1 MDTVKDYSPMT
12 TTPYVTPQPVNMEET
27 FASQIYDGM
36 TGMASYRSL
45 MFNEF
50 TRQKTEE
57 ELESIRSYYV
67 NMMKADIAKEQSEGL
82 TWLGRFASGFEADW
96 KERDINSTALE
107 LMNAREKNDQEEIER
122 LTQDLAVLKHEYE
135 IMAKPEEQGPWSIY
149 NVGKQTGETIGPLAL
164 EFGLTAAEWATE
176 GLTAAAGGAV
186 AAAAA
191 GATGPAGAASVIT
204 GTNALITAEKAAFWA
219 GKKYL
224 LWDMFYNREAGSLY
238 YAIMDDPAFTEEQR
252 RAMAKSYGQVAATVE
267 LGGYSLGSAALL
279 KMGGKEVSS
288 TVAGTII
295 RKGGQTALTRWA
307 AKNVLVKKLAETAGK
322 ETAKQTTKQF
332 IKKTAARVGG
342 AAAAEA
348 TEEMIQTAAEQETKA
363 LAKAGKTPDVVDI
376 AVGAYGRMA
385 DLIMGIPRALI
396 EQRLSPEAAEILA
409 AGEATILPSLLF
421 GLVGVGTSAVSR
433 SMNNKTPQ
441 NSGEPSNYSLT
452 TGNFRSAFNSAE
464 RNYKRIGAILDF
476 AKSAKDKGFVKTWL
490 ETLVKNGELEDTL
503 YLSSEDASVLLAL
516 SESSPTIKNV
526 LAKTGIRKAI
536 QDGQKTGTVAL
547 PTVALSDVIT
557 DSDFIGSD
565 ASKAMQKSLST
576 SESETTMSSL
586 NRQLKKETKAR
597 AEKVIKEASSAL
609 KRKVKG
615 LKRQF
620 TGAGF
625 TEEEANAKI
634 DVFLSALSTISEASN
649 GKKKID
655 KMINDFLFLIERRNF
670 DIRGDVSKAIG
681 EIVGDTRPL
690 LGSYTRKLKKSERDG
705 KPLSKAQAKK
715 TIVDPVVESITS
727 NVAADNAVFDA
738 IRIVAGDNKNVKNVV
753 KKLVDG
759 DVATYNEVSA
769 LMPKKKGKGPS
780 DLDNF
785 IIGLRDA
792 IEVMEVSGGLDA
804 DDAIDALRTAT
815 VFAGSPV
822 DYIAPMLSAIGTG
835 EGHFAHGWGLYY
847 AVHLSVANGYRQ
859 RYEERGFTEL
869 RYAGKRIQDA
879 ITAIKNKITKKD
891 QIPMSQYTNKDK
903 QYAAEVEFV
912 SVTGGLLHK
921 NGFISNNHVNKF
933 FKAYTKAQ
941 LELLEAKK
949 AGNPTKALEKKAA
962 AAKRDFEKA
971 KNNDMVAT
979 MKTDIAAT
987 KAEVIN
993 NIEEKIELLKSAISN
1008 SQRRLDDYK
1017 SDTPHVVVT
1026 KNFTLEDL
1034 IVAEEERLN
1043 NLKAQLEVENLALKK
1058 ANQAKSYAGF
1068 TYEQRFAPKTG
1079 QLKKFTLRKIDT
1091 FMREDVK
1098 IGEQNKLI
1106 RDAVKNVVKKTG
1118 TDKFFFK
1125 QDSVERYIEFRT
1137 VRQVMFDIYNS
1148 IAMQKYDQEF
1158 DELSDAQR
1166 NAIKKEV
1173 ALMLREEGVNGI
1185 SYYGGKDKECFV
1197 VFTPSLLRVKE
1208 SYFDAIGKGEGTAEE
1223 QFMYDLFDEEAGLTG
1238 PKELYVAQHADMT
1251 TFEHE
1256 MMHFIT
1262 RGLIELYNENAI
1274 SDEWRKQ
1281 VDALYDYFHDV
1292 IVPNTRDR
1300 RAMRKDRSGKIIMDK
1315 EASETL
1321 STQFQVYLETGKAN
1335 TPTMERFYA
1344 FMKNLSADLFKA
1356 LSRGYYRD
1364 RELSDTLVNF
1374 YDRVLQTHID
1384 IENTE
1389 YQFGYSPLDQMDGV
1403 SDEEYRKYKLER
1415 AVVRSR
1421 TSNDLFQS
1429 QRNMVKNRQKARWKE
1444 IFQQKFEEIKEKL
1457 QQRLEYIV
1465 VDYVTNN
1472 GLVNYESMAMAVKNV
1487 NDIPDKYISTNGKIT
1502 AQQLAEKFGPDVS
1515 LADIAGM
1522 LINTKDIN
1530 LAAQELAKQ
1539 EADSEYM
1546 NETDPMS
1553 DTAPANALRTIGF
1566 VKVLLK
1572 ESFMIKGRPLS
1583 EFEAFWKDWII
1594 EMENYV
1600 MNMTVR
1606 NITDLGKWA
1615 DEESRLTD
1623 DFMAAFN
1630 GGDVQTASL
1639 KAEQRAA
1646 VNYILARSKQISRE
1660 QRAFQ
1665 RKFKKFK
1672 SAPTTA
1678 QSKKIDGITWNL
1690 IHEIMRLYGM
1700 TVRAGRIPGTA
1711 LEQFDDWIA
1720 NREGNEFLPI
1730 QFLKDQRMLLMHGI
1744 KPSSL
1749 TVNQFEQISDL
1760 LNVLNQIGEAEQ
1772 QVFTEERAQRLDVV
1786 AGEIITNVVEL
1797 NRKGKLK
1804 AFCKDTLAG
1813 MSTSMTPMMGVL
1825 EAVFGKLG
1833 MNELYMQ
1840 LREALVA
1847 RDNLQENIKKIIS
1860 DSFKRNNIAAI
1871 MADKREFKIGER
1883 TVNNEILLFAL
1894 EHSGNKHNRENA
1906 IVTLQQ
1912 YYKDDSF
1919 SEEEYNAF
1927 LEATPAGMRAYV
1939 NDLWAMFKQVKELID
1954 KQSYSASRTVIGT
1967 VEAEPYKLSDGT
1979 VMNGGYFPAPKL
1991 NKISNV
1997 EDLEA
2002 YMNPN
2007 LFFPTM
2013 GIAKD
2018 RIKNREGYLD
2028 MSQRSLMRW
2037 IYQATTLATLQK
2049 PFNDMM
2055 VVLNH
2060 PELKSLFNSVEY
2072 GSELRNYISDF
2083 TKTVVQPQMPVPRL
2097 LRNIQRAPTM
2107 VYMGFRAAS
2116 GFVQLLGILP
2126 AVTEVNPVLLA
2137 KHATNILNL
2146 PRYFKI
2152 KKEMSKRSA
2161 IMADRAR
2168 NFDSGFFG
2176 LFRDESDFM
2185 KASRKFGDGFMETCM
2200 TFVRTF
2206 QEMTDLIVWDAKHEE
2221 AINAGMTEE
2230 EAVREADKAVL
2241 KTQGDRTPINTPEA
2255 FRNAYAKFFQP
2266 FMTYILT
2273 LKQMGASYRMASDY
2287 KKLGALLAMIVLSN
2301 LIEAYIKEEDKEW
2314 RRKLLGKKTKGS
2326 SRDFN
2331 TRVENRFLAQT
2342 VSTLGGIA
2350 IPFAG
2355 IGSAVSGVLSEEF
2368 LKEMFPGYRS
2378 YTEGST
2384 AAVEVLTTA
2393 AKAISLDKTAMK
2405 KVYDEDMDLWAN
2417 LVDFLL

>member
-12 TTPYVTPQPVNMEET
+12 TNPYVTPQPVNMEET

-36 TGMASYRSL
+36 TGMPSYRTL

-50 TRQKTEE
+50 IRPKAEE
-57 ELESIRSYYV
+57 ELQSIRAYYAET
-67 NMMKADIAKEQSEGL
+67 MKADLLKEQGDRL
-82 TWLGRFASGFEADW
+82 TWVERFASGFEADW
-96 KERDINSTALE
+96 RERDINSTAMD
-107 LMNAREKNDQEEIER
+107 LMRAREEEDVAETAR
-122 LTQDLAVLKHEYE
+122 LTKELAILRHKYDEM
-135 IMAKPEEQGPWSIY
+135 IKPEEQGPWSIY
-149 NVGKQTGETIGPLAL
+149 NVGKQAGEMVGPLFL
-164 EFGLTAAEWATE
+164 ELGLTATEWATE
-176 GLTAAAGGAV
+176 TLTAVAGTAV
-186 AAAAA
+186 ATASGGSAAVPALL
-191 GATGPAGAASVIT
+191 ATKGIVA
-204 GTNALITAEKAAFWA
+204 AEKAAFWA

-224 LWDMFYNREAGSLY
+224 LWDIFYNREAGSLY
-238 YAIMDDPAFTEEQR
+238 SAIADDPSFTEEQR
-252 RAMAKSYGQVAATVE
+252 RDMAKSYGAVAATIE
-267 LGGYSLGSAALL
+267 LAGWSIGSAALM
-279 KMGGKEVSS
+279 KAGAKSATSS
-288 TVAGTII
+288 IAGALVK
-295 RKGGQTALTRWA
+295 KGAASPLGRWA
-307 AKNVLVKKLAETAGK
+307 AKSVLAKELASTLGK
-322 ETAKQTTKQF
+322 ETAKGTTKEFLVQSAL
-332 IKKTAARVGG
+332 KVAG
-342 AAAAEA
+342 ATIAE
-348 TEEMIQTAAEQETKA
+348 TSEEMLQTAAEQATIE
-363 LAKAGKTPDVVDI
+363 AGKRGETPGVADV
-376 AVGAYGRMA
+376 ALGAYGRMA
-385 DLIMGIPRALI
+385 DVIMGIPRALI

-409 AGEATILPSLLF
+409 AGEATILPSMLF
-421 GLVGVGTSAVSR
+421 GMVGVGTSRITQSI
-433 SMNNKTPQ
+433 NNKTPQ
-441 NSGEPSNYSLT
+441 NSGDPSNYSLT
-452 TGNFRSAFNSAE
+452 TGNFRTAFNSAE
-464 RNYKRIGAILDF
+464 RNYKRIGAILNF

-503 YLSSEDASVLLAL
+503 YISSEDASVLLAL

-526 LAKTGIRKAI
+526 IAKTGIRKAI

-547 PTVALSDVIT
+547 PTVALSDVIS
-557 DSDFIGSD
+557 DADFIDSD
-565 ASKAMQKSLST
+565 ASKVMHKSLST
-576 SESETTMSSL
+576 SEGETTMSSL
-586 NRQLKKETKAR
+586 NRQIKKETKAR
-597 AEKVIKEASSAL
+597 AEKVIKEASPAL

-615 LKRQF
+615 LKQQF
-620 TGAGF
+620 IGAGF
-625 TEEEANAKI
+625 TEAEADAKV

-655 KMINDFLFLIERRNF
+655 KMIDDFLINIERRNF

-690 LGSYTRKLKKSERDG
+690 LGFYRRKLKKSERDG
-705 KPLSKAQAKK
+705 KPLSKAQARKS
-715 TIVDPVVESITS
+715 IVDPVAESIVS
-727 NVAADNAVFDA
+727 NVTADNAVFNA
-738 IRIVAGDNKNVKNVV
+738 IRVVAGGNKNVKNVV

-769 LMPKKKGKGPS
+769 LMPKKKGKGLS

-792 IEVMEVSGGLDA
+792 IEVMEVSGGLDV

-815 VFAGSPV
+815 VFAGSPT

-847 AVHLSVANGYRQ
+847 AVHLGVAERYRQ
-859 RYEERGFTEL
+859 RYQLLGVPSLYYKGKPIRNSLNLLFSKLRKINSMSYTKKQIKDAGEKTFLETVYSLSFSFRSLDYSELKGLYKEYTDAQLALLKAKKAKEPTEDLENKVAKAKRNFEIYKKRIADTKVYSDSL
-869 RYAGKRIQDA
+869 RTTVIARLEMGKREIEKRLAAAKSNYKAAKENEVFAVQAGLSEEEKQKQIQ
-879 ITAIKNKITKKD
+879 
-891 QIPMSQYTNKDK
+891 
-903 QYAAEVEFV
+903 
-912 SVTGGLLHK
+912 
-921 NGFISNNHVNKF
+921 
-933 FKAYTKAQ
+933 
-941 LELLEAKK
+941 EAKK
-949 AGNPTKALEKKAA
+949 EIDKYYLDA
-962 AAKRDFEKA
+962 
-971 KNNDMVAT
+971 
-979 MKTDIAAT
+979 IAM
-987 KAEVIN
+987 
-993 NIEEKIELLKSAISN
+993 EESL
-1008 SQRRLDDYK
+1008 
-1017 SDTPHVVVT
+1017 
-1026 KNFTLEDL
+1026 
-1034 IVAEEERLN
+1034 
-1043 NLKAQLEVENLALKK
+1043 LKAQEEAIKIAKQKESYDGFSFVNEGNFNL
-1058 ANQAKSYAGF
+1058 
-1068 TYEQRFAPKTG
+1068 G
-1079 QLKKFTLRKIDT
+1079 QVKRFTLRKIDT
-1091 FMREDVK
+1091 FMREDAMV
-1098 IGEQNKLI
+1098 GDQNKLI
-1106 RDAVKNVVKKTG
+1106 RDGVKNVVKKTG
-1118 TDKFFFK
+1118 TDKFK
-1125 QDSVERYIEFRT
+1125 QESAERYIEFRT
-1137 VRQVMFDIYNS
+1137 VRQVMFDMYNA
-1148 IAMQKYDQEF
+1148 IAMQKYGKEINK
-1158 DELSDAQR
+1158 LSSAQM

-1173 ALMLREEGVNGI
+1173 SMLLKEEGINGI
-1185 SYYGGKDKECFV
+1185 SYYGGTDKECFV

-1208 SYFDAIGKGEGTAEE
+1208 SYFDKIGKGEGTAEE
-1223 QFMYDLFDEEAGLTG
+1223 QLMYDLFDEEAGLTG

-1292 IVPNTRDR
+1292 IIPNTRNS
-1300 RAMRKDRSGKIIMDK
+1300 RAMTKDKKGKITMTM

-1321 STQFQVYLETGKAN
+1321 STQFQVYLETGKAH

-1356 LSRGYYRD
+1356 LARGYYRD
-1364 RELSDTLVNF
+1364 RPLSDTLVNF

-1389 YQFGYSPLDQMDGV
+1389 YQFGYSPLDQLDGV
-1403 SDEEYRKYKLER
+1403 SDEEYQKYKMER
-1415 AVVRSR
+1415 IVVRSR

-1429 QRNMVKNRQKARWKE
+1429 QREMVKNRQKARWKE
-1444 IFQQKFEEIKEKL
+1444 IYKQKFEEAKAKL
-1457 QQRLEYIV
+1457 EQRLEYIV
-1465 VDYVTNN
+1465 VNYVADN
-1472 GLVNYESMAMAVKNV
+1472 GLINYESMSMAVKNA
-1487 NDIPDKYISTNGKIT
+1487 NDIPSNYISKDGKIT
-1502 AQQLAEKFGPDVS
+1502 AQQLAEEFGPDVS
-1515 LADIAGM
+1515 LADIANM

-1530 LAAQELAKQ
+1530 LAAQEIAKE

-1546 NETDPMS
+1546 DETDPMNVA
-1553 DTAPANALRTIGF
+1553 APANALRTIAF

-1572 ESFMIKGRPLS
+1572 ESFMIKGRSLA
-1583 EFEAFWKDWII
+1583 EFEAFWKDWVV

-1600 MNMTVR
+1600 MNMTVK
-1606 NITDLGKWA
+1606 NITDLAKWA

-1630 GGDVQTASL
+1630 SGDTQTASL

-1646 VNYILARSKQISRE
+1646 VNYILARSKQISKE
-1660 QRAFQ
+1660 QRAFN

-1720 NREGNEFLPI
+1720 RREGNQFLPI
-1730 QFLKDQRMLLMHGI
+1730 QFLKDQRVLLMRSV

-1749 TVNQFEQISDL
+1749 TVNQFEQVSDL

-1772 QVFTEERAQRLDVV
+1772 QIFTEDRAARLDVV
-1786 AGEIITNVVEL
+1786 VGEIITNVVEL
-1797 NRKGKLK
+1797 NKKGKLK

-1825 EAVFGKLG
+1825 ESVFGKLG
-1833 MNELYMQ
+1833 MSELYMQ

-1871 MADKREFKIGER
+1871 MADNREFKIGER

-1894 EHSGNKHNRENA
+1894 QHSGNKHNRENA
-1906 IVTLQQ
+1906 IATLQQ

-1919 SEEEYNAF
+1919 SEEEYKAF
-1927 LEATPAGMRAYV
+1927 LDATPAGMRAYV

-1954 KQSYSASRTVIGT
+1954 KQSYTASRTVIGT
-1967 VEAEPYKLSDGT
+1967 VEAESYKLSDGT

-2018 RIKNREGYLD
+2018 RIKNKDGYLD

-2083 TKTVVQPQMPVPRL
+2083 TKTVVQPQLPVPRL
-2097 LRNIQRAPTM
+2097 IRNIQRGPTM
-2107 VYMGFRAAS
+2107 VYMGFRAVA
-2116 GFVQLLGILP
+2116 GLVQLLGILP
-2126 AVTEVNPVLLA
+2126 AVTEVNTVLLA

-2152 KKEMSKRSA
+2152 KEEMSKRSA

-2176 LFRDESDFM
+2176 LFRDETELTKM
-2185 KASRKFGDGFMETCM
+2185 SRKFGDGYMETCM

-2206 QEMTDLIVWDAKHEE
+2206 QGMTDLIVWDAKHEE

-2255 FRNAYAKFFQP
+2255 FRNSYAKFFQP

-2273 LKQMGASYRMASDY
+2273 LKQMGASYRMASNY
-2287 KKLGALLAMIVLSN
+2287 KKLGALLAMIALSN
-2301 LIEAYIKEEDKEW
+2301 LLEAYIKEEDKEW
-2314 RRKLLGKKTKGS
+2314 RKRLLGKKTKGS
-2326 SRDFN
+2326 ARDFDK
-2331 TRVENRFLAQT
+2331 RVENRFLAQT

-2355 IGSAVSGVLSEEF
+2355 IGSAVAGVLSEEF

-2393 AKAISLDKTAMK
+2393 AKAITLDKTAMK